1 MPLLN
6 KEELE
11 KEFTFTT
18 ARSGGAGGQNVN
30 KVETQVVL
38 HFDIMASENLTHE
51 IKLVLMQKL
60 RSKITTDN
68 SLVLYSQESRSQLIN
83 KKKVVDNFFKLIEKA
98 LYKPKPRKATKPSK
112 SNVEDRLKE
121 KRIRSEIKSNRRVDD

>member
-30 KVETQVVL
+30 KVETKVVL

>member
-30 KVETQVVL
+30 KVETKVVL
-38 HFDIMASENLTHE
+38 HFDIMASENLTNE

-60 RSKITTDN
+60 SSKITTDN
-68 SLVLYSQESRSQLIN
+68 LLVLYSQESRSQLIN
-83 KKKVVDNFFKLIEKA
+83 KKKVVANFFKLIEKA
-98 LYKPKPRKATKPSK
+98 LYKPKPRKATKPSR

-121 KRIRSEIKSNRRVDD
+121 KRIRSEIKSNRRID